1 MRRGSTLILLVL
13 TALFGLWPLQSA
25 RADWQEHLKQ
35 GVELINNY
43 YLKDRE
49 ALPHLEQ
56 AYKEAPDNVEVG
68 YWYGRV
74 LYQLKKYEEA
84 MKVLD
89 AVVEKDPSHVEANA
103 HLAYTAGR
111 LSQIKGNLALQMK
124 AQKHLDAALKL
135 DPNYAPGYLAYG
147 IGYTFLKI
155 YKQAQKMFEKAKELT
170 PKDPWVWL
178 EYGRFHLLNPDGDKE
193 EAMKMFERAIKLAE
207 RAQRSGMK
215 DPMVPKAISLYLEE
229 QKYYKEALEYAK
241 LALEWNPEDKY
252 VFEHQGVRRQI
263 ERLNKILKT
272 GEEIPIDITKEL

>member
-1 MRRGSTLILLVL
+1 MNLRRMLTLTVL
-13 TALFGLWPLQSA
+13 AALFGLPALQPA
-25 RADWQEHLKQ
+25 RAAWEEHLKK
-35 GVELINNY
+35 GVELINDHF
-43 YLKDRE
+43 LKDWE

-56 AYKEAPDNVEVG
+56 AYKEASDNVEVG

-89 AVVEKDPSHVEANA
+89 AVVEKDPNHVEANA
-103 HLAYTAGR
+103 HLAYTSGR

-135 DPNYAPGYLAYG
+135 DLNYAPGYLAYG

-170 PKDPWVWL
+170 PKDPWVWI
-178 EYGRFHLLNPDGDKE
+178 EYGRFHLLNPGGDKE

-207 RAQRSGMK
+207 RMERAGMK
-215 DPMVPKAISLYLEE
+215 DPMVPKAIALYLEE
-229 QKYYKEALEYAK
+229 QKYFKEALDYAK
-241 LALEWNPEDKY
+241 LALEWHPDDTY
-252 VFEHQGVRRQI
+252 LFEHQGVKRQV

-272 GEEIPIDITKEL
+272 GEEIAIDVTKEL